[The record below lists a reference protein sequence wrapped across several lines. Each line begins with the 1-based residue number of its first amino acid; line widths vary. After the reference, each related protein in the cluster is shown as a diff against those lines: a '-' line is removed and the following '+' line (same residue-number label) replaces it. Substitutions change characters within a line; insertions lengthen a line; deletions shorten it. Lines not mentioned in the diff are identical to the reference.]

1 MSYSYTKKTSDKNN
15 KNDKNNKKYSPPK
28 ILSIVHH
35 PLLSFFYRTF
45 IICVHLVTFLVFFVF
60 IFKPLSLAILLR
72 RDLLDNSLISCFILV
87 LEPWIF
93 VILLVVSCKFNCA
106 FVNLTFAE
114 ITMVVITPIHTIDPA
129 NNFII
134 LLLYG

>member
-28 ILSIVHH
+28 ILSIVHP

-72 RDLLDNSLISCFILV
+72 AYLLHNLLISCFILL

-93 VILLVVSCKFNCA
+93 VILHVVSCKVNCA
-106 FVNLTFAE
+106 FVNVTFAD
-114 ITMVVITPIHTIDPA
+114 ITMVVISPIVTLVPV

-134 LLLYG
+134 LLL